1 MYYKSKK
8 QFSPFIP
15 EDVSLMKK
23 PAFTPISRL
32 PLLVML
38 IMTMISCH
46 DDLDD
51 PRFTDGIV
59 KAGIYASMGEWYFW
73 NDKMPSKVDFDA
85 YTTYDDLLEALKYQE
100 LDRWSYLTTPD
111 AFDQAFTGQNIG
123 HGFGWGLAEDGNLYL
138 TFVYDD
144 APAGKDGWKRGWKI
158 TRVNDKPIDDY
169 KTNTGYNFQLGPA
182 ESGISNTFTFELPDG
197 TTTTRTNSK
206 AAYQSNSLLHQ
217 STIDVNGKKTG
228 YLVYNSFKATAG
240 LKPTQSTEVEEA
252 MNKLEEEGISELII
266 DLRYNGGGSVRVAEQ
281 LMNSI
286 IPATADGSIM
296 YTDQHNRNKREMNEN
311 VSFKKN
317 GNLSL
322 NRIFFIT
329 SGGSASASELTI
341 NCLTPYMDVKL
352 VGQNTY
358 GKPVG
363 AFPISDF
370 NKHLKERN
378 VELVPIT
385 FSTANA
391 NGTAAYFDGFPVD
404 YEAID
409 GISYDWGDPAEPRLA
424 AALHYIE
431 TGSFPALGRKQPLPP
446 SWLMIDDFEG
456 LEKEFPV
463 Y

>member
-1 MYYKSKK
+1 MKK
-8 QFSPFIP
+8 AALLPFIGL
-15 EDVSLMKK
+15 SL
-23 PAFTPISRL
+23 L
-32 PLLVML
+32 GML
-38 IMTMISCH
+38 IMTITSCH

-51 PRFTDGIV
+51 PRFTDSIV
-59 KAGIYASMGEWYFW
+59 KTGIYASMGEWYFW
-73 NDKMPSKVDFDA
+73 NDKMPADVDFDA

-111 AFDQAFTGQNIG
+111 AFDKAFTGQNIG

-144 APAGKDGWKRGWKI
+144 APAGKDRWKRGWKI
-158 TRVNDKPIDDY
+158 TQVNGKPIDDY
-169 KTNTGYNFQLGPA
+169 KTSSGYNFLLGPA
-182 ESGISNTFTFELPDG
+182 ESGISNTFTFELPNG
-197 TTTTRTNSK
+197 TTTTRTNTK
-206 AAYQSNSLLHQ
+206 AAYQSNSILHQ
-217 STIDVNGKKTG
+217 STVNANGKKTG

-240 LKPTQSTEVEEA
+240 LKPTQSKEIEEA
-252 MNKLEEEGISELII
+252 LNKLEEENISELII
-266 DLRYNGGGSVRVAEQ
+266 DLRYNGGGAVRVAEQ
-281 LMNSI
+281 LMNSL
-286 IPATADGSIM
+286 IPAAADGAIM
-296 YTDQHNRNKREMNEN
+296 YTDQHNSNKKEMNES
-311 VSFKKN
+311 VYFEKK

-322 NRIFFIT
+322 SRIFFIT

-363 AFPISDF
+363 AFPVSDF

-404 YEAID
+404 YEAVD

-424 AALHYIE
+424 AAIHYIK
-431 TGSFPALGRKQPLPP
+431 TGSFPALGRKQSSSP